1 MAGNLQKESTKAAAF
16 RKEVEINKEQLMA
29 MEETTVSLTRENQEK
44 DTKITILQAAVSD
57 KDAQLV

>member
-1 MAGNLQKESTKAAAF
+1 
-16 RKEVEINKEQLMA
+16 

-57 KDAQLV
+57 KDAQLIQKNQAKAEDDNQLRKNLQVSASKIEAL